1 MEDQNSL
8 SESIVPSRAQPQ
20 ILQEESMSK
29 SPRRRVLM
37 QLGAL
42 TAAATLF
49 AACTSNEPPPESDGG
64 GNDAPAPVAASDN
77 DETGDTVTI
86 GFSAPAA
93 DHGWMGAI
101 SKDRKSTRLN
111 SSHVA

>member
-42 TAAATLF
+42 TAAATL
-49 AACTSNEPPPESDGG
+49 CVLCPSNDARRDSEGG
-64 GNDAPAPVAASDN
+64 RNDAPAPLAASDN
-77 DETGDTVTI
+77 HETGDIVTI
-86 GFSAPAA
+86 GFVIIR
-93 DHGWMGAI
+93 GGT
-101 SKDRKSTRLN
+101 RCGGVVSTAVTLRGRLI
-111 SSHVA
+111 